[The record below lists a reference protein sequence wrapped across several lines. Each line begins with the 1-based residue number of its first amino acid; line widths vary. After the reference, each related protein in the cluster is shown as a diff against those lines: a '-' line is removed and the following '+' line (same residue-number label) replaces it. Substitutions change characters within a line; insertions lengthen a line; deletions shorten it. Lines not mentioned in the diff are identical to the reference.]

1 MMYFKTPRILSNVLC
16 LLFTVLLFSCGGGL
30 TDEQR
35 KKIREEMETSQ
46 IKKVSEAQITEA
58 VLAQGREL
66 GLLLRKNQNA
76 DSLASAKKV
85 VIHWLEPGAG
95 SATKMEEQLIEAYLM
110 NLTGGTLDNVQ
121 KIGTD
126 SLLYTVPV
134 VEKQAD
140 SSDVVKGIWS
150 IYFSRKQIVLGL

>member
-1 MMYFKTPRILSNVLC
+1 MYFKIHHLVSPTC
-16 LLFTVLLFSCGGGL
+16 FLLFAVFLCSCGGGL

-35 KKIREEMETSQ
+35 KKIKEEMETSQ

-66 GLLLRKNQNA
+66 VSLLGKSQNA
-76 DSLASAKKV
+76 DSLAQVEKV
-85 VIHWLEPGAG
+85 VIRWLEPGANN
-95 SATKMEEQLIEAYLM
+95 ATEIEEQLIEAYLM
-110 NLTGGTLDNVQ
+110 DLTGGTMDNVQ

-150 IYFSRKQIVLGL
+150 IYFSRKQIVLAL

>member
-1 MMYFKTPRILSNVLC
+1 MHFNTQRIAPLVSFVT
-16 LLFTVLLFSCGGGL
+16 FSVLLFSCGGGL

-35 KKIREEMETSQ
+35 KKIKQEMETSQ

-66 GLLLRKNQNA
+66 VTVLGRNQNA
-76 DSLASAKKV
+76 DSLASAEKV

-95 SATKMEEQLIEAYLM
+95 NATEMEEQLIEAYLM

>member
-1 MMYFKTPRILSNVLC
+1 MYFKIHHIVSPTC
-16 LLFTVLLFSCGGGL
+16 FLLFAVFLCSCGGGL

-35 KKIREEMETSQ
+35 KKIKEEMETSQ

-66 GLLLRKNQNA
+66 VSLLGKSQNA
-76 DSLASAKKV
+76 DSLAQVEKV
-85 VIHWLEPGAG
+85 VIRWLEPGANN
-95 SATKMEEQLIEAYLM
+95 ATEIEEQLIEAYLM
-110 NLTGGTLDNVQ
+110 DLTGGTMDNVQ

-150 IYFSRKQIVLGL
+150 IYFSRKQIVLAL

>member
-1 MMYFKTPRILSNVLC
+1 MYFKIHHIVSPTC
-16 LLFTVLLFSCGGGL
+16 FLLFAVFLCSCGGGL

-35 KKIREEMETSQ
+35 KKIKDEMETSQ

-66 GLLLRKNQNA
+66 VSLLGKSQNA
-76 DSLASAKKV
+76 DSLAQVEKV
-85 VIHWLEPGAG
+85 VIRWLEPGANN
-95 SATKMEEQLIEAYLM
+95 ATEIEEQLIEAYLM
-110 NLTGGTLDNVQ
+110 DLTGGTMDNVQ

-134 VEKQAD
+134 VEKQVD

-150 IYFSRKQIVLGL
+150 IYFSRKQIVLAL

>member
-1 MMYFKTPRILSNVLC
+1 
-16 LLFTVLLFSCGGGL
+16 
-30 TDEQR
+30 
-35 KKIREEMETSQ
+35 METSQ
-46 IKKVSEAQITEA
+46 IKKVSEAQITEE

-66 GLLLRKNQNA
+66 VTLLGKKRNA
-76 DSLASAKKV
+76 DSLASAEKV

-95 SATKMEEQLIEAYLM
+95 NATEMEEQLIEAYLM

-126 SLLYTVPV
+126 SLMYTVPV

>member
-1 MMYFKTPRILSNVLC
+1 MYFKIHHLVSPTC
-16 LLFTVLLFSCGGGL
+16 FLLFAVFLCSCGGGL

-35 KKIREEMETSQ
+35 KKIKDEMETSQ

-66 GLLLRKNQNA
+66 VSLLGRSQNA
-76 DSLASAKKV
+76 DSLAQVEKV
-85 VIHWLEPGAG
+85 VIRWLEPGANN
-95 SATKMEEQLIEAYLM
+95 ATEIEEQLIEAYLM
-110 NLTGGTLDNVQ
+110 DLTGGTMDNVQ

-140 SSDVVKGIWS
+140 SSDMVKGIWS
-150 IYFSRKQIVLGL
+150 IYFSRKQIVLAL

>member
-1 MMYFKTPRILSNVLC
+1 MHFNTQRIAPLVSLVT
-16 LLFTVLLFSCGGGL
+16 FSVLLFSCGGGL

-35 KKIREEMETSQ
+35 KKIKEEMETSQ

-58 VLAQGREL
+58 VLAHGREL
-66 GLLLRKNQNA
+66 VTVLGRNQNA
-76 DSLASAKKV
+76 DSLASAEKV

-95 SATKMEEQLIEAYLM
+95 NATEMEEQLIEAYLM

>member
-1 MMYFKTPRILSNVLC
+1 MHFKTHRILSPAWFVL
-16 LLFTVLLFSCGGGL
+16 FVVFLFSCGGGL

-35 KKIREEMETSQ
+35 KKIKEEMETSQ

-58 VLAQGREL
+58 VLAQGRDL
-66 GLLLRKNQNA
+66 VSLLEKSQNV
-76 DSLASAKKV
+76 DSLASAEKV
-85 VIHWLEPGAG
+85 IIHWLEPGART
-95 SATKMEEQLIEAYLM
+95 ATEMEAQLIEAYLTD
-110 NLTGGTLDNVQ
+110 LTGGTLDNVQ

-134 VEKQAD
+134 VEKQAN

-150 IYFSRKQIVLGL
+150 IYFSRKQIVLGI

>member
-1 MMYFKTPRILSNVLC
+1 MYFKIHRIISPACFVL
-16 LLFTVLLFSCGGGL
+16 FIAFLFSCGGGL

-35 KKIREEMETSQ
+35 KKIKEEMETSQ

-66 GLLLRKNQNA
+66 VALLGKKRNA
-76 DSLASAKKV
+76 DSLASAEKV

-95 SATKMEEQLIEAYLM
+95 NATEMEEQLIEAYLM

-126 SLLYTVPV
+126 SLMYTVPV

-150 IYFSRKQIVLGL
+150 IYFSRKQIVLAL